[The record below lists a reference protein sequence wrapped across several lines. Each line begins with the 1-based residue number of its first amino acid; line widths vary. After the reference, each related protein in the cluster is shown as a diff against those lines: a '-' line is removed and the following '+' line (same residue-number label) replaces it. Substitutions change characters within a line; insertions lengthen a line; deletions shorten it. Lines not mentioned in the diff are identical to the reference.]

1 VIENVDRRVLAG
13 IRCVDAITSM
23 SILDP
28 LKVTAGPLSLRRTL
42 SGVFAVMDAPGV
54 KRNPTQSLFPA
65 AASWPAPVNYEIR
78 IDDPALR
85 YLPRRAT
92 IAAPQPLPPD
102 VSAAATTT
110 TAPPGQP
117 GPVTVPQVVV
127 LYPGPA
133 APLAPNWAVIR
144 VSVTSSDAAA
154 TALPWAVIQVTG
166 IAAAALVGVTNNLGE
181 ALLAAPGLGL
191 KLSSNSTGSVT
202 ETTFPATVTVHFDPS
217 TLKQPPDWVSDP
229 DGILR
234 DLSNTKWLSAPA
246 QQAQLGPGQTAFV
259 KFSIT
264 VP

>member
-13 IRCVDAITSM
+13 IRCVDAITATSV
-23 SILDP
+23 LNP
-28 LKVTAGPLSLRRTL
+28 LKVVAAPLTLVRTA
-42 SGVFAVMDAPGV
+42 SGVFAVLDAPGV
-54 KRNPTQSLFPA
+54 SRNATQALFPV

-78 IDDPALR
+78 IDDPSLR

-102 VSAAATTT
+102 ASATATTT
-110 TAPPGQP
+110 TPAPGQP

-144 VSVTSSDAAA
+144 VSVTAAGA
-154 TALPWAVIQVTG
+154 TATPLPWAVIQVTG
-166 IAAAALVGVTNNLGE
+166 IAGVTLVGVTNQLGE

-191 KLSSNSTGSVT
+191 KLSSSATGSVT
-202 ETTFPATVTVHFDPS
+202 ETTFPATVNVRFDPS
-217 TLKQPPDWVSDP
+217 TLKQAPDWVPDP

-234 DLSNTKWLSAPA
+234 DFNNPKWLTAPP

-264 VP
+264 VA